1 MVTDRASGSIEVA
14 GVWRTLKGGVV
25 AEDPAQWPGDVVGG
39 ELGGGNLIQQRL
51 ELVVVVTVQQDHVDV
66 MLGELLGASDACKTA
81 SHNEHC
87 CVTHASSPLCGDG
100 LADGRAIGIVRPP
113 TPSRHHPR
121 RVMPWIARSSR
132 LGMS

>member
-66 MLGELLGASDACKTA
+66 MLGELLGASDAGKTA

-87 CVTHASSPLCGDG
+87 CITHASSLLFGGCLGRRQGDCNSP
-100 LADGRAIGIVRPP
+100 ATD
-113 TPSRHHPR
+113 TQRHHPR
-121 RVMPWIARSSR
+121 RVMPRIARSSR